1 MSPTLK
7 GTRWLGF
14 ACTAALLSSTWGHA
28 ADETHSQDAVQAAY
42 LYRFVGF
49 VEWPEESMANHPFT
63 IAISG
68 APGLARE
75 LRRLLP
81 AHPIHGEIAQ
91 VREVTRVQELGG
103 AQMLYIGTGHVDFLR
118 AFEAHGNQSILV
130 VTADEQGIEMGSVLN
145 FVIVDKR
152 VRFEVSLTAAER
164 AGLKISSELLSV
176 AIRVRGG
183 RRQSD
188 YFCIPFAR
196 PDESDS
202 LCGVRQ
208 ADRHSGAG
216 NFSSEKEII
225 AVSDVATRGFTDHR
239 SARRSLQVA
248 TRLLI
253 QESPGTVT
261 GFIDNS
267 TVGTSAAS
275 RAMF

>member
-1 MSPTLK
+1 M
-7 GTRWLGF
+7 
-14 ACTAALLSSTWGHA
+14 AALLSSTWATWVYA
-28 ADETHSQDAVQAAY
+28 ADEAHSQDAVEAAY
-42 LYRFVGF
+42 LYRFVGY

-68 APGLARE
+68 APGLAQE

-103 AQMLYIGTGHVDFLR
+103 AQILYVGTGHLDFLR
-118 AFEAHGNQSILV
+118 AFAASGNRATLV
-130 VTADEQGIEMGSVLN
+130 VTADEQGIEMGSVVN

-164 AGLKISSELLSV
+164 VGLKISSELLSV

-188 YFCIPFAR
+188 YFCVPFALT
-196 PDESDS
+196 DESDS

-208 ADRHSGAG
+208 AHR
-216 NFSSEKEII
+216 FSFHERDHKLQS
-225 AVSDVATRGFTDHR
+225 STR
-239 SARRSLQVA
+239 AA
-248 TRLLI
+248 
-253 QESPGTVT
+253 E
-261 GFIDNS
+261 FIDVS
-267 TVGTSAAS
+267 
-275 RAMF
+275 